1 MGVLLFFAL
10 VGWLTWY
17 AAPAGEGWVAKGW
30 QFVLAFWMPLSW
42 PWLVWRGFRARRA
55 RKAAAAVLAAR
66 LEDARRQR
74 ERVESIHWWLDELE
88 AALRAGDLGTAELAH
103 DVLSGMDVDGWPRFG
118 VLSAR
123 LNALHASRVQG
134 S

>member
-1 MGVLLFFAL
+1 MGVLVFFAL

-17 AAPAGEGWVAKGW
+17 AAPAGKDWVAKGW

-42 PWLVWRGFRARRA
+42 PWLIWRGFKARRA
-55 RKAAAAVLAAR
+55 RKAAAAALAAR
-66 LEDARRQR
+66 QEDARRRR
-74 ERVESIHWWLDELE
+74 ERIEEINWWLDEL
-88 AALRAGDLGTAELAH
+88 ATALDAEDLGTADLAH
-103 DVLSGMDVDGWPRFG
+103 DVLAGMDVSGWPRFFA
-118 VLSAR
+118 LRSR